1 MIHIHRNN
9 CEEIIRYSKAV
20 MQRHSLR
27 EACGYLIGKKTV
39 DSIFIEVVIPA
50 LNLGWPGSFWISDR
64 EENRIKE
71 IAHNYNLELCA
82 LFHSHPKGSGE
93 LSPFDR
99 KALNKSSLYW
109 CIVAPPKT
117 NSKTYQ
123 VRFYK
128 PGVKRPLRYK
138 VT

>member
-1 MIHIHRNN
+1 VIQIHKNSY
-9 CEEIIRYSKAV
+9 EEIIRYSKSET
-20 MQRHSLR
+20 QQHSLR
-27 EACGYLIGKKTV
+27 EACGYLLGKISV

-50 LNLGWPGSFWISDR
+50 LNIGWPGSFWISDR
-64 EENRIKE
+64 EKDRIKE
-71 IAHNYNLELCA
+71 IAHNYNLVLCA
-82 LFHSHPKGSGE
+82 LFHSHPKGGGE

-109 CIVAPPKT
+109 CIVAPPKN

-138 VT
+138 IT